1 MQCCRGWYDSFMS
14 GCSAASPAG
23 SATREMRRGS
33 AAMAL
38 LEAML
43 QFNPAQRITPA
54 QALEHAYFKEARA

>member
-1 MQCCRGWYDSFMS
+1 
-14 GCSAASPAG
+14 
-23 SATREMRRGS
+23 MRRGS

-54 QALEHAYFKEARA
+54 QALEHAYFKEARAPAAPCRNWGMSWA

>member
-1 MQCCRGWYDSFMS
+1 MS